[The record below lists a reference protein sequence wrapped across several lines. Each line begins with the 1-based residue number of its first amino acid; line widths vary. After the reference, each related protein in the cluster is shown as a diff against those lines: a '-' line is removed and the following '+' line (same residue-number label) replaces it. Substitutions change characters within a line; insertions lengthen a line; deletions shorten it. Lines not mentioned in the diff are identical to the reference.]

1 MSDGLVLFQKLFT
14 GNLTF
19 SITSTLVKFQ
29 IAEKLSTGP
38 KSITELC
45 ESTPINP
52 EKLFRYLRFV
62 SYSGLFSY
70 DSSTEKWS
78 NTKESSNLADPVAR
92 YLFLLQ
98 GDPFLMENFIHTE
111 AQLVSD
117 KMPNEVLNRPV
128 FFEQISTLPQV
139 FSKFQD
145 LMSLSSQIVVPAVV
159 GQIDL
164 EGCQRVLDV
173 GGADGTLVVNL
184 AKIRDDLKLGILD
197 RQECSPLALNNI
209 SSNGLSDRIEFIA
222 GNFFE
227 EVSTGFDCIILKKI
241 LHDWPD
247 DKCEL
252 ILKNCRKALKEG
264 NKLFLCEMILDPSA
278 PEYGVHL
285 VSDHAMLMLHGG
297 KERTLVEFKTLF
309 SKAGFEFVSS
319 KPCPLS
325 EFLIEARAV

>member
-19 SITSTLVKFQ
+19 SVTSTLVKFQ

-45 ESTPINP
+45 ESTSINP

-70 DSSTEKWS
+70 DSSTDKWS
-78 NTKESSNLADPVAR
+78 NTKESSSLADPVAR
-92 YLFLLQ
+92 ILFQLQ

-117 KMPNEVLNRPV
+117 KMPNEAINRPV

-145 LMSLSSQIVVPAVV
+145 LMTLTSQIVVPAVV

-227 EVSTGFDCIILKKI
+227 EISTGFDCIILKKI
-241 LHDWPD
+241 IHDWPD
-247 DKCEL
+247 AKCEL
-252 ILKNCRKALKEG
+252 ILKNCRKALNEG
-264 NKLFLCEMILDPSA
+264 NKLFLSEMVLEPSN
-278 PEYGVHL
+278 PEYSL
-285 VSDHAMLMLHGG
+285 QLISDHAMLMLHGG
-297 KERTLVEFKTLF
+297 KERTLVEFRNLL
-309 SKAGFEFVSS
+309 SQAGFEYVSS
-319 KPCPLS
+319 KPCPLG
-325 EFLIEARAV
+325 EFLIEARAI